1 MTKGVRK
8 GQRRIGKKGQS
19 VGRQV
24 RTPARVSQT
33 HRILQLLSLDN
44 PQVAAELRYRCET
57 GTGRDAV
64 FIQLLNAAYGKHR
77 KGKDEASK
85 GRRMN
90 FIKSDGRSWD
100 PEVGGSAATS
110 REVTLIESFVLGN
123 AKVRSRLVYELN
135 ARIMRP
141 AIYKWFIEHG
151 LELLNQ
157 TETRPLLAFVS
168 EKGLPWLN
176 DPMKKQE
183 ADAIAG
189 QEAADKMQ
197 ERVRQEREQEKKGP
211 VAGEQEA
218 EEREE
223 LEVYRG

>member
-1 MTKGVRK
+1 MTKGTRE
-8 GQRRIGKKGQS
+8 GQRRTERKGQS

-64 FIQLLNAAYGKHR
+64 FIQLLNAVYGNRR
-77 KGKDEASK
+77 KGKDKASK
-85 GRRMN
+85 GRRIN
-90 FIKSDGRSWD
+90 FIKSDGQGWD
-100 PEVGGSAATS
+100 PGVSGPAATS
-110 REVTLIESFVLGN
+110 REATLIESFVLGN
-123 AKVRSRLVYELN
+123 AKVRSRLLYELK
-135 ARIMRP
+135 AGIMRP

-151 LELLNQ
+151 LELLNP
-157 TETRPLLAFVS
+157 TEARPPLAFVS

-183 ADAIAG
+183 ADALAG
-189 QEAADKMQ
+189 QEAADRAQ
-197 ERVRQEREQEKKGP
+197 ERMRQERAQKKNGP
-211 VAGEQEA
+211 VAGDQEL
-218 EEREE
+218 EEVEE